1 MRRISGKS
9 FLLAG
14 LALCLILA
22 FFVSPLASNS
32 PDGLEKVAGDQ
43 GFLETADDHQLAEG
57 PLAGYGVRGV
67 SGERLSTGVA
77 GVVGVLLTFGI
88 GLVIFKAVR
97 PKTEV

>member
-1 MRRISGKS
+1 MKTIPTKS
-9 FLLAG
+9 FVLAG

-22 FFVSPLASNS
+22 FFISPLASSS

-43 GFLETADDHQLAEG
+43 GFLETADEHKLADG
-57 PLAGYGVRGV
+57 PLAGYGVGGV

-77 GVVGVLLTFGI
+77 GVVGVLITFGI

-97 PKTEV
+97 PKNEV